1 MTQLK
6 DINDIP
12 TLKGRIAE
20 IENAIAEALRG
31 ATPATQMTVETA
43 IEVLAQPELDKLKRR
58 LAEAIGKKNLARWM
72 TPWKK
77 LSI

>member
-20 IENAIAEALRG
+20 IENAIAEALKG

-72 TPWKK
+72 TP
-77 LSI
+77 